1 MPSVVGLF
9 MQTIVIDAL
18 ACFTVTP
25 YLVSEEGNMVSNGHA
40 ADRQLRTE
48 RVTEAW
54 RRKR

>member
-40 ADRQLRTE
+40 ADRLLIPTSCGGRSISSL
-48 RVTEAW
+48 
-54 RRKR
+54 